1 MSTEPTEPSTAEEL
15 AQLKH
20 RLDLLED
27 ENQRLKAKLEP
38 LFGPDNPCF
47 DAMKFQRAL
56 AKPMVLVML
65 PIMLL
70 APLLVVGTTLART
83 VLPPMDV
90 LGFPLIDFAG
100 VGTRHPGLGIGIIG
114 LGGAGIGLIGVGGLG
129 VGIIALGGGS
139 IGVIAI
145 GGGSLGLIAFG
156 GGAVGYIAVGGGAC
170 GYYALGQRARG
181 KYVLAVNRQDDEAIE
196 FFCRFIP
203 SLRAAVTRPMP
214 VIPMQK

>member
-1 MSTEPTEPSTAEEL
+1 MALESDEL
-15 AQLKH
+15 ELLKR

-38 LFGPDNPCF
+38 LFGPDSPCF
-47 DAMKFQRAL
+47 DALKFQRAL
-56 AKPMVLVML
+56 AKPMILVML
-65 PIMLL
+65 PLMLV
-70 APLLVVGTTLART
+70 APMIVLGTTVARN

-90 LGFPLIDFAG
+90 LGVPLIDFAG
-100 VGTRHPGLGIGIIG
+100 VGTKHPGLGIGIIG
-114 LGGAGIGLIGVGGLG
+114 LGGAGVGLVGVGGLG
-129 VGIIALGGGS
+129 VGLIAMGGGA
-139 IGVIAI
+139 IGVFAI
-145 GGGSLGLIAFG
+145 GGGSFGLIAFG
-156 GGAVGYIAVGGGAC
+156 GGAVGYVAVGGGAV

-181 KYVLAVNRQDDEAIE
+181 RYVLAVNRQDDEAIE